1 MQWFATVQQMF
12 IVRVQIYVL
21 FHTEFNLELNELS
34 PTIPEK
40 NI

>member
-1 MQWFATVQQMF
+1 MQWFATVEQMF
-12 IVRVQIYVL
+12 IVRIQIYVL
-21 FHTEFNLELNELS
+21 FHTEFNLEFNELS